1 MKAVKSLFLEEEFK
15 GGLRWL
21 VLALFATSVLA
32 VSPLITDWLWAI
44 LAAISLWFLAEKK
57 WLRLGRYNSLVMAV
71 SVLGYVTLVLL
82 LEENWLSAQSITG
95 FLAMVVLLKLIEI
108 RTKKE
113 VLWVVAALLVL
124 IGIGTLY
131 WNSVVGLAFLMV
143 ILFGIVFSMVLL
155 SQVGK
160 LDWKQDLIT
169 SSKLFGL
176 ALPVALVLFFFM
188 PRFSGPIWDLG
199 LAFGVPITLTQSAP
213 PKPLMEGN
221 RLRSDQYSSFISQSN
236 TVLVAEFSGKVP
248 FKSDMYWRG
257 PVFTKFD
264 GLEWF
269 VDEQDLT
276 RRGLMRGKIKT
287 KKAWEKVVDYQGD
300 PQNYNVRVMP
310 HGQRWLYALET
321 SATGAPETFLS
332 RDFQVLSIRN
342 IHQEFSYDATWL
354 QKYRIKPDYPDEFF
368 QENLRFPEN
377 SHPGLLKFGQELA
390 EKYPDHEERILSLY
404 AMFKSSFRKSE
415 RTEEVKPDYL
425 DDVWLKHKSGS
436 MLDIA
441 SATTL
446 VLRASG
452 IPARMVAGFRGG
464 NLVALTDFVMVKQ
477 SHAHIWLEAWL
488 DDKGWVRVE
497 PQDFIGVQDI
507 NNKKSSVVKADAMN
521 QKKPQENNEIGEKN
535 TSPNKQSRTQA
546 KQVQSVGDNAI
557 GSKQASSEIE
567 GTEEEKWWH
576 AFDKWLVQYDA
587 DKQEQLLEKVGSSS
601 GGSGLKLTIIAFGSL
616 LLLLPLYFL
625 VLAYLSRPRADK
637 VSRLYLNLQNR
648 LSEVVHI
655 IDNECPSNYVQRLRV
670 ENAQLADTVDPLV
683 QQYLEFK
690 YGAQTVD
697 EKTLSKHFE
706 RVLGLLS

>member
-248 FKSDMYWRG
+248 IKSDMY
-257 PVFTKFD
+257 
-264 GLEWF
+264 
-269 VDEQDLT
+269 
-276 RRGLMRGKIKT
+276 
-287 KKAWEKVVDYQGD
+287 
-300 PQNYNVRVMP
+300 
-310 HGQRWLYALET
+310 
-321 SATGAPETFLS
+321 
-332 RDFQVLSIRN
+332 
-342 IHQEFSYDATWL
+342 FSY
-354 QKYRIKPDYPDEFF
+354 R
-368 QENLRFPEN
+368 
-377 SHPGLLKFGQELA
+377 
-390 EKYPDHEERILSLY
+390 
-404 AMFKSSFRKSE
+404 SS
-415 RTEEVKPDYL
+415 
-425 DDVWLKHKSGS
+425 
-436 MLDIA
+436 
-441 SATTL
+441 
-446 VLRASG
+446 
-452 IPARMVAGFRGG
+452 
-464 NLVALTDFVMVKQ
+464 
-477 SHAHIWLEAWL
+477 
-488 DDKGWVRVE
+488 
-497 PQDFIGVQDI
+497 
-507 NNKKSSVVKADAMN
+507 
-521 QKKPQENNEIGEKN
+521 
-535 TSPNKQSRTQA
+535 
-546 KQVQSVGDNAI
+546 
-557 GSKQASSEIE
+557 
-567 GTEEEKWWH
+567 
-576 AFDKWLVQYDA
+576 
-587 DKQEQLLEKVGSSS
+587 
-601 GGSGLKLTIIAFGSL
+601 
-616 LLLLPLYFL
+616 
-625 VLAYLSRPRADK
+625 
-637 VSRLYLNLQNR
+637 
-648 LSEVVHI
+648 
-655 IDNECPSNYVQRLRV
+655 C
-670 ENAQLADTVDPLV
+670 
-683 QQYLEFK
+683 
-690 YGAQTVD
+690 
-697 EKTLSKHFE
+697 
-706 RVLGLLS
+706 